1 MKLVDSMPYVL
12 SPEHLNNGVAPIGPG
27 TVLPAEAF
35 DRYGFLIPY
44 LKVEALVA

>member
-1 MKLVDSMPYVL
+1 MKLVESMPYV
-12 SPEHLNNGVAPIGPG
+12 PKRLNNGVAPIGPG